1 MDGAIG
7 QPIRRKEDQ
16 RLLVGEGEF
25 SDDHSLPHQC
35 WAVMVRCPFAHAVIK
50 NIDTNI
56 QLQVPYFKGNEISR
70 SEFSTELKY
79 AELGFLM
86 PKNPILPDL
95 IPDVI
100 IVPGRFFDRTGN
112 RIGRGGGHYDKFLSQ
127 YMDSVFVGIALD
139 EALTRVIPYETHD
152 IKMDIIIYQSFH
164 QLPIQKDFT
173 MSQEL
178 TDH

>member
-1 MDGAIG
+1 MIGSKEHYRHLSSEIWTTLNINRAQVGINKNLMDA
-7 QPIRRKEDQ
+7 
-16 RLLVGEGEF
+16 VGSKNRVIMGYIAMKDEV
-25 SDDHSLPHQC
+25 D
-35 WAVMVRCPFAHAVIK
+35 VIK

-70 SEFSTELKY
+70 SEFSTDLKY

-152 IKMDIIIYQSFH
+152 IKMDIIITEKEILY
-164 QLPIQKDFT
+164 ID
-173 MSQEL
+173 
-178 TDH
+178 

>member
-1 MDGAIG
+1 MIESKEHYRNLSSGIRSTLNINRAQVGINKNLMDTVSSENRAIMG
-7 QPIRRKEDQ
+7 YIAMKDEVD
-16 RLLVGEGEF
+16 
-25 SDDHSLPHQC
+25 
-35 WAVMVRCPFAHAVIK
+35 VIK

-56 QLQVPYFKGNEISR
+56 QLQVPYLKGNEISR
-70 SEFSTELKY
+70 SEFSTDLKY

-86 PKNPILPDL
+86 PKNPILPHL

-152 IKMDIIIYQSFH
+152 IKMDIIITEKEILY
-164 QLPIQKDFT
+164 ID
-173 MSQEL
+173 
-178 TDH
+178 

>member
-1 MDGAIG
+1 MIGSKEHYRHLSSEIWTTLNINRAQVGINKNLMDAVGSENKAIMG
-7 QPIRRKEDQ
+7 YIAMNDEVD
-16 RLLVGEGEF
+16 
-25 SDDHSLPHQC
+25 
-35 WAVMVRCPFAHAVIK
+35 VIK

-56 QLQVPYFKGNEISR
+56 QLQVPYLKGNEISR
-70 SEFSTELKY
+70 SEFSTDLKY

-152 IKMDIIIYQSFH
+152 IKMDIIITEKEILY
-164 QLPIQKDFT
+164 ID
-173 MSQEL
+173 
-178 TDH
+178 

>member
-1 MDGAIG
+1 MIKNKEHYRKLSSEIWTGFNISKAQDGIS
-7 QPIRRKEDQ
+7 KN
-16 RLLVGEGEF
+16 LMKVLNGEN
-25 SDDHSLPHQC
+25 S
-35 WAVMVRCPFAHAVIK
+35 ATMVYIAMKDEVDVIK
-50 NIDTNI
+50 YMDSSV
-56 QLQVPYFKGNEISR
+56 QLQVPYLKENQICR
-70 SEFSTELKY
+70 AEFSTNLKY

-86 PKNPILPDL
+86 PENPILPDL

-152 IKMDIIIYQSFH
+152 IKMDIIITEKEILY
-164 QLPIQKDFT
+164 ID
-173 MSQEL
+173 
-178 TDH
+178 

>member
-1 MDGAIG
+1 MIESKEHYRHLSSGIWTTLNINRAQVGINKNLMDAVGSKNRAIMG
-7 QPIRRKEDQ
+7 YIAMKDEVD
-16 RLLVGEGEF
+16 
-25 SDDHSLPHQC
+25 
-35 WAVMVRCPFAHAVIK
+35 VIK

-56 QLQVPYFKGNEISR
+56 QLQVPYLKGNEISR
-70 SEFSTELKY
+70 SEFSTDLKY

-86 PKNPILPDL
+86 PKNPILPHL

-152 IKMDIIIYQSFH
+152 IKMDIIITEKEILY
-164 QLPIQKDFT
+164 ID
-173 MSQEL
+173 
-178 TDH
+178 